1 MAVKS
6 LTARLADLHSER
18 VRTWPPAQLQGNIDT
33 RRHLVE
39 TANHAGFIKVG
50 DLVPDFT
57 LPEVD
62 GETLRLSTLL
72 RDGSVVLVF
81 FRFAGCPACN
91 IAIPYYQEALWPGLR
106 QRGAQLVALSPQIPE
121 RLVEIKRRHGLEFLV
136 ASDVDNG
143 LARNFGVTFQ
153 PDEAAQAAT
162 LAKGGAAISDTT
174 GASTWELPMPA
185 VIVIDQDRRAQFV
198 DISPDW
204 LVRTEAEPVLAAV
217 DALSQASAAA

>member
-6 LTARLADLHSER
+6 LNSRLGDLHAER

-33 RRHLVE
+33 RRNLVE
-39 TANHAGFIKVG
+39 TADRAGFIKVG
-50 DLVPDFT
+50 DLVPDFA

-62 GETLRLSTLL
+62 GEILRLSSLL
-72 RDGSVVLVF
+72 RDGPVVLVF

-91 IAIPYYQEALWPGLR
+91 IALPYYQEALWPALR

-121 RLVEIKRRHGLEFLV
+121 RLVDIKRRQGLEFLV

-143 LARNFGVTFQ
+143 LARTLGITFQ
-153 PDEAAQAAT
+153 PDAATQAAT
-162 LAKGGAAISDTT
+162 LAKGGATISDTT

-185 VIVIDQDRRAQFV
+185 VVVIDQDRRARFV

-204 LVRTEAEPVLAAV
+204 LVRTEAPPVLAAV
-217 DALSQASAAA
+217 DALSRASVAA